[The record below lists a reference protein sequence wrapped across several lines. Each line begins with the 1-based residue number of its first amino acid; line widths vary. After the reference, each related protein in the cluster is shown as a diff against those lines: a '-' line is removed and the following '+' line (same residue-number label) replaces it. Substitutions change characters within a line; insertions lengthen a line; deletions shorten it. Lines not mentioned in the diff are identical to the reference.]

1 MTRFQVRKK
10 LRNACSKAKSIAVET
25 LSIGQ
30 ANVSQDNSRLGIR
43 KASMNFMPTCFPNV
57 SSIYRLGATVMSLGT
72 ASAVLGL
79 GVLSPSASFAATI
92 VGTELVLSVDVSG
105 SVNSNEFNLQ
115 RQGYVNAFRN
125 PDIQNRITALPGG
138 IAATL
143 SYWSSSA
150 NQSVGWT
157 RITNAAEANAF
168 ADAIAATSRPFS
180 GGTSIDNAID
190 YASNLIATNDFDS
203 NRRVIDVSGDG
214 SNTGGIASLQQARD
228 NAVNAGITIN
238 GLPILGSEANLDTY
252 YRNNVIGGTGSF
264 LIAASNFSNFE
275 NAVTQK
281 IGREV
286 APPNPGPD
294 VPEPFTILGSLTAG
308 GIGVAL
314 RRKRQQQEKEAA
326 KV

>member
-1 MTRFQVRKK
+1 MTRFQVRNK
-10 LRNACSKAKSIAVET
+10 LRKAGSKAKSIALET

-30 ANVSQDNSRLGIR
+30 ANVGQDTFKLGIG
-43 KASMNFMPTCFPNV
+43 KASMNFMPTCFPKV
-57 SSIYRLGATVMSLGT
+57 SSIYRLGATVMGLGT
-72 ASAVLGL
+72 ASAVLAL

-92 VGTELVLSVDVSG
+92 VNTELVLSVDVSG
-105 SVNSNEFNLQ
+105 SVDTSEFNLQ
-115 RQGYVNAFRN
+115 RQGYVNAFRD
-125 PDIQNRITALPGG
+125 PGIQNTIAALPGG

-150 NQSVGWT
+150 AQSVPWT
-157 RITNAAEANAF
+157 LITNAAQANAF

-180 GGTSIDNAID
+180 GGTGIANAINF
-190 YASNLIATNDFDS
+190 ASNLIATNDFDG
-203 NRRVIDVSGDG
+203 NRKVIDVSGDG
-214 SNTGGIASLQQARD
+214 SENVSSNTFLQTARN

-238 GLPILGSEANLDTY
+238 GLPILNDERNLDTFY
-252 YRNNVIGGTGSF
+252 TNNVIGGPGSF
-264 LIAASNFSNFE
+264 VIAANNFSDFE

-286 APPNPGPD
+286 ALPPD
-294 VPEPFTILGSLTAG
+294 ETVPEPFTILGSLTAG
-308 GIGVAL
+308 GIGVVL